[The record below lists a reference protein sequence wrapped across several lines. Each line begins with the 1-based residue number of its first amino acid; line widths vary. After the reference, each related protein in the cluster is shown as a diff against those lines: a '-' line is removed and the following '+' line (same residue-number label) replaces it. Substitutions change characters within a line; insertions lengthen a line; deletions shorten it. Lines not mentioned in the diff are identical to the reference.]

1 MERNN
6 ESSLFRQRQSRER
19 NDFLEGLVDPSTGQ
33 NVGDRIDQF
42 KEYQSSGRID
52 NTKDARAV
60 GDEIERLEVYSQQVE
75 NQLDQAVEEDR
86 QRGGAGRDAS
96 TTPRGALPTFEERER
111 DAGLFN
117 TTPGRGL
124 DDPTMEER
132 ERDAG
137 LIGRDRRTTRFVP
150 SPVPTE
156 QDFPEETQAGG
167 DDGELPEEKN
177 IEDPLGTFGVILCIN
192 GNPHSAS
199 IYGQI
204 GPKLET

>member
-6 ESSLFRQRQSRER
+6 ESSLFRQRQRRER

-52 NTKDARAV
+52 NTKDSRAV
-60 GDEIERLEVYSQQVE
+60 SDEIERLETYSQQVE

-86 QRGGAGRDAS
+86 QRGGAAQDAS
-96 TTPRGALPTFEERER
+96 TTPGGALPTFKEREA

-137 LIGRDRRTTRFVP
+137 LIGRDRNTTGIVP
-150 SPVPTE
+150 SPVPT
-156 QDFPEETQAGG
+156 DETGGQTGG
-167 DDGELPEEKN
+167 DDGELPEEEN

-204 GPKLET
+204 GPKLEA

>member
-6 ESSLFRQRQSRER
+6 RESLFRQRQRRER

-33 NVGDRIDQF
+33 SVGDRIDQF

-60 GDEIERLEVYSQQVE
+60 GDEIERLEAYSQQVE
-75 NQLDQAVEEDR
+75 NQLDQAIEEDR
-86 QRGGAGRDAS
+86 QRGGSAQDAS
-96 TTPRGALPTFEERER
+96 RDTGDGMPTIEERER
-111 DAGLFN
+111 EAGLYN
-117 TTPGRGL
+117 TTTGRGL

-137 LIGRDRRTTRFVP
+137 LIGRDRSTTGIVP
-150 SPVPTE
+150 SPVPT
-156 QDFPEETQAGG
+156 DETGGQTGG

-177 IEDPLGTFGVILCIN
+177 IEDPLGTFGVIVVIN
-192 GNPHSAS
+192 NRPHSAS
-199 IYGQI
+199 VYGLV
-204 GPKLET
+204 GPKLADPT

>member
-6 ESSLFRQRQSRER
+6 EASLYRQRQRRER
-19 NDFLEGLVDPSTGQ
+19 NDFLEGLVDPVTRQ
-33 NVGDRIDQF
+33 NVDDRLDQF
-42 KEYQSSGRID
+42 KEYQSSGRIFS
-52 NTKDARAV
+52 TEGRFGTRAV
-60 GDEIERLEVYSQQVE
+60 KEEIERLEEYKQQE
-75 NQLDQAVEEDR
+75 KDRRIELDKALEEDR
-86 QRGGAGRDAS
+86 QRGGAGQDAS
-96 TTPRGALPTFEERER
+96 RDTGDAMPTIEERER

-117 TTPGRGL
+117 TTTGRGL

-137 LIGRDRRTTRFVP
+137 LVTGIRP

-156 QDFPEETQAGG
+156 RDFPEEQGQP
-167 DDGELPEEKN
+167 DGELDIPVEEPE
-177 IEDPLGTFGVILCIN
+177 DQMATFGVILCIN